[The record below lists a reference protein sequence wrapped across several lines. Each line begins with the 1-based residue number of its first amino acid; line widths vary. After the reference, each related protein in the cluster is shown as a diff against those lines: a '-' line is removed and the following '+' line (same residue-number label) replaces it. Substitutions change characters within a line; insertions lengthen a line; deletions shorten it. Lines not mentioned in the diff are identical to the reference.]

1 MLLSDIL
8 MLMLCGSISGFLAG
22 LLGIGGGMILV
33 PFMILVFNHL
43 GFSQEVIVHMAIA
56 TGMCTI
62 LFTTSSAIW
71 AHHKHGSIDWKLVAA
86 LSPGMVFGGLIGGS
100 ELFEALKTS
109 WLSLFFAVF
118 IVYTSIQMLL
128 NKKPKAGRD
137 LPGALGLFSF
147 GGFAGA
153 LASLVG
159 AGGAFITVPFMLW
172 CNVKPH
178 TAMATSSGLGLPVAA
193 AATLGYM
200 YGSWGNPNLPAGSM
214 GFVYLPAVACIVV
227 VSIFTAPF
235 GARLARKLDVAQ
247 LKRVFGVMLLLL
259 AAFMFNESRK
269 AFGF

>member
-8 MLMLCGSISGFLAG
+8 MLMLCGGISGFLAG

-33 PFMILVFNHL
+33 PFMILVFGHL
-43 GFSQEVIVHMAIA
+43 GFNPEVIVHMAIA
-56 TGMCTI
+56 TGMATI

-71 AHHKHGSIDWKLVAA
+71 AHHKHGSVDWKLVVA
-86 LSPGMVFGGLIGGS
+86 LSPGMIFGGLVGGS

-109 WLSLFFAVF
+109 WLSLFFAIF
-118 IVYTSIQMLL
+118 IVYSSIQMLL
-128 NKKPKAGRD
+128 NKKPKPGRE
-137 LPGALGLFSF
+137 LPGPIGLFGF
-147 GGFAGA
+147 GTFAGA

-178 TAMATSSGLGLPVAA
+178 NAMASSSGLGFPIAA

-200 YGSWGNPNLPAGSM
+200 YGSWGNPNLPAGSL
-214 GFVYLPAVACIVV
+214 GFVYLPAVACIVA
-227 VSIFTAPF
+227 VSIFTAPI
-235 GARLARKLDVAQ
+235 GDKMARKLNVGQ
-247 LKRVFGVMLLLL
+247 LKRVFGVMLLFL
-259 AAFMFNESRK
+259 AAFMLNESRK

>member
-8 MLMLCGSISGFLAG
+8 MLLLCGSISGFLAG

-43 GFSQEVIVHMAIA
+43 GFNQEVIVHMAIA
-56 TGMCTI
+56 TGMATI

-71 AHHKHGSIDWKLVAA
+71 AHHKHGSIDWKLVAS
-86 LSPGMVFGGLIGGS
+86 LSPGMIFGGLIGGS

-109 WLSLFFAVF
+109 WLSLFFAIF

-137 LPGALGLFSF
+137 LPGVIGLFSF
-147 GGFAGA
+147 GTFAGA

-178 TAMATSSGLGLPVAA
+178 TAMATSSGLGLPIAM

-200 YGSWGNPNLPAGSM
+200 YGSWGNPNLPAGSL
-214 GFVYLPAVACIVV
+214 GFVYLPAVACIVM

-235 GARLARKLDVAQ
+235 GAKIARKLDVAQ
-247 LKRVFGVMLLLL
+247 LKRVFGIMLFFL

>member
-1 MLLSDIL
+1 MLLNDIL
-8 MLMLCGSISGFLAG
+8 ILMLCGSISGFLAG

-43 GFSQEVIVHMAIA
+43 GFNQEVIVHMAIA
-56 TGMCTI
+56 TGMATI
-62 LFTTSSAIW
+62 LFTTSSAIL

-86 LSPGMVFGGLIGGS
+86 LSPGMIFGGLIGGS

-109 WLSLFFAVF
+109 WLSLFFAIF
-118 IVYTSIQMLL
+118 IIYTSIQMLL
-128 NKKPKAGRD
+128 NKKPSAGRD
-137 LPGALGLFSF
+137 LPGVIGLFSF
-147 GGFAGA
+147 GTFAGA

-178 TAMATSSGLGLPVAA
+178 TAMATSSGLGLPIAM

-200 YGSWGNPNLPAGSM
+200 YGSWGNPNLPSGSL
-214 GFVYLPAVACIVV
+214 GFVYLPAVVCIVI

-235 GARLARKLDVAQ
+235 GAKMARKLNVAQ
-247 LKRVFGVMLLLL
+247 LKRVFGIMLFLL
-259 AAFMFNESRK
+259 AAFMLNESRK

>member
-1 MLLSDIL
+1 MSLSDIL
-8 MLMLCGSISGFLAG
+8 MLMLCGGIAGFLAG

-33 PFMILVFNHL
+33 PFMILVFNHQ
-43 GFSQEVIVHMAIA
+43 GFSQTVIVHMAIA
-56 TGMCTI
+56 TGMATI
-62 LFTTSSAIW
+62 LFTTTSAIW
-71 AHHKHGSIDWKLVAA
+71 AHHKHSSIDWKLVAS
-86 LSPGMVFGGLIGGS
+86 LSPGMVLGGLVGGS

-109 WLSLFFAVF
+109 WLSFFFALF

-128 NKKPKAGRD
+128 NKKPKGGRD
-137 LPGALGLFSF
+137 LPGPIGLFSF
-147 GGFAGA
+147 GTFTGV

-178 TAMATSSGLGLPVAA
+178 VAMATSSGLGFPIAA
-193 AATLGYM
+193 AATIGYM
-200 YGSWGNPNLPAGSM
+200 YGSWGNPNLPAGSL

-227 VSIFTAPF
+227 VSVFTAPW
-235 GARLARKLDVAQ
+235 GAKMARKLDVAQ
-247 LKRVFGVMLLLL
+247 LKRVFGIMLFLL

>member
-8 MLMLCGSISGFLAG
+8 MLMLCGGISGFLAG

-33 PFMILVFNHL
+33 PFMILVFGHL
-43 GFSQEVIVHMAIA
+43 GFNPEVIVHMAIA
-56 TGMCTI
+56 TGMATI

-71 AHHKHGSIDWKLVAA
+71 AHHKHGSVDWKLVVA
-86 LSPGMVFGGLIGGS
+86 LSPGMIFGGLVGGS

-109 WLSLFFAVF
+109 WLSLFFAIF
-118 IVYTSIQMLL
+118 IVYSSIQMLL
-128 NKKPKAGRD
+128 NKKPKPGRE
-137 LPGALGLFSF
+137 LPGPLGLFGF
-147 GGFAGA
+147 GTFAGA

-178 TAMATSSGLGLPVAA
+178 NAMASSSGLGFPIAA

-200 YGSWGNPNLPAGSM
+200 YGSWGNPNLPVGSL
-214 GFVYLPAVACIVV
+214 GFVYLPAVACIVA
-227 VSIFTAPF
+227 VSIFTAPI
-235 GARLARKLDVAQ
+235 GAKMARKLNVGQ
-247 LKRVFGVMLLLL
+247 LKRVFGVMLLFL
-259 AAFMFNESRK
+259 AAFMLNESRK

>member
-8 MLMLCGSISGFLAG
+8 MLMLCGCISGYLAG

-43 GFSQEVIVHMAIA
+43 GFNQEVIVHMAIA
-56 TGMCTI
+56 TGMATI
-62 LFTTSSAIW
+62 LFTTTSAIW
-71 AHHKHGSIDWKLVAA
+71 AHHKHGSIDWRLVAA
-86 LSPGMVFGGLIGGS
+86 LSPGMIFGGLIGGS

-128 NKKPKAGRD
+128 NKKPKAGRE
-137 LPGALGLFSF
+137 LPGTVGLFSF
-147 GGFAGA
+147 GTFAGA

-178 TAMATSSGLGLPVAA
+178 TAMATSSGLGFPIAT

-200 YGSWGNPNLPAGSM
+200 YGSWGNPNLPAGSL
-214 GFVYLPAVACIVV
+214 GFVYLPAVACIVT
-227 VSIFTAPF
+227 VSIFTAPL
-235 GARLARKLDVAQ
+235 GAKMARKLDIAQ
-247 LKRVFGVMLLLL
+247 LKRVFGIMLFFL

>member
-8 MLMLCGSISGFLAG
+8 MLMLCGGISGFLAG

-33 PFMILVFNHL
+33 PFMILVFGHL
-43 GFSQEVIVHMAIA
+43 GFNPEVIVHMAIA
-56 TGMCTI
+56 TGMATI

-71 AHHKHGSIDWKLVAA
+71 AHHKHGSVDWKLVVA
-86 LSPGMVFGGLIGGS
+86 LSPGMIFGGLVGGS

-109 WLSLFFAVF
+109 WLSLFFAIF
-118 IVYTSIQMLL
+118 IVYSSIQMLL
-128 NKKPKAGRD
+128 NKKPKPGRE
-137 LPGALGLFSF
+137 LPGPVGLFGF
-147 GGFAGA
+147 GTFAGA

-178 TAMATSSGLGLPVAA
+178 NAMASSSGLGFPIAA

-200 YGSWGNPNLPAGSM
+200 YGSWGNPNLPAGSL
-214 GFVYLPAVACIVV
+214 GFVYLPAVACIVA
-227 VSIFTAPF
+227 VSIFTAPI
-235 GARLARKLDVAQ
+235 GAKMARKLNVGQ
-247 LKRVFGVMLLLL
+247 LKRVFGVMLLFL
-259 AAFMFNESRK
+259 AAFMLNESRK

>member
-8 MLMLCGSISGFLAG
+8 MLMLCGGISGFLAG

-33 PFMILVFNHL
+33 PFMILVFGHL
-43 GFSQEVIVHMAIA
+43 GFNPEVIVHMAIA
-56 TGMCTI
+56 TGMATI

-71 AHHKHGSIDWKLVAA
+71 AHHKHGSVDWKLVVA
-86 LSPGMVFGGLIGGS
+86 LSPGMIFGGLVGGS

-109 WLSLFFAVF
+109 WLSLFFALF
-118 IVYTSIQMLL
+118 IVYSSIQMLL
-128 NKKPKAGRD
+128 NKKPKPGRE
-137 LPGALGLFSF
+137 LPGPIGLFGF
-147 GGFAGA
+147 GTFAGA

-178 TAMATSSGLGLPVAA
+178 NAMASSSGLGFPIAA

-200 YGSWGNPNLPAGSM
+200 YGSWGNPNLPAGSL
-214 GFVYLPAVACIVV
+214 GFVYLPAVACIVA
-227 VSIFTAPF
+227 VSIFTAPI
-235 GARLARKLDVAQ
+235 GAKMARKLNVGQ
-247 LKRVFGVMLLLL
+247 LKRVFGVMLLFL

>member
-33 PFMILVFNHL
+33 PFIILVFNHL
-43 GFSQEVIVHMAIA
+43 GFNQEVIVHMAIA
-56 TGMCTI
+56 TGMATI

-71 AHHKHGSIDWKLVAA
+71 AHHKHGSIDWRLVAS
-86 LSPGMVFGGLIGGS
+86 LSPGMIFGGLIGGS

-109 WLSLFFAVF
+109 WLSLFFAIF

-128 NKKPKAGRD
+128 NKKPTAGRD
-137 LPGALGLFSF
+137 LPGVIGLFSF
-147 GGFAGA
+147 GTFAGA

-178 TAMATSSGLGLPVAA
+178 TAMATSSGLGLPVSL
-193 AATLGYM
+193 AATIGYM
-200 YGSWGNPNLPAGSM
+200 YGSWGNPNLPSGSL
-214 GFVYLPAVACIVV
+214 GFVYLPAVACIVI

-235 GARLARKLDVAQ
+235 GAKMARKLNVAQ
-247 LKRVFGVMLLLL
+247 LKRVFGIMLFFL

>member
-86 LSPGMVFGGLIGGS
+86 LSPGMIFGGLIGGS

-193 AATLGYM
+193 DATLGYM
-200 YGSWGNPNLPAGSM
+200 YGSWGNPNLPSGSM

-235 GARLARKLDVAQ
+235 GAKLARKLDVAQ

>member
-43 GFSQEVIVHMAIA
+43 GFNQEVIVHMAIA
-56 TGMCTI
+56 TGMATI

-71 AHHKHGSIDWKLVAA
+71 AHHKHGSIDWKLVAS
-86 LSPGMVFGGLIGGS
+86 LSPGMIFGGLIGGS

-109 WLSLFFAVF
+109 WLSLFFAIF

-128 NKKPKAGRD
+128 NKKPTAGRS
-137 LPGALGLFSF
+137 LPGAIGLFSF
-147 GGFAGA
+147 GTFAGA

-178 TAMATSSGLGLPVAA
+178 TAMATSSGLGLPIAL

-200 YGSWGNPNLPAGSM
+200 YGSWGNPNLPSGSM
-214 GFVYLPAVACIVV
+214 GFVYLPAVACIVI

-235 GARLARKLDVAQ
+235 GAKMARKLDVAQ
-247 LKRVFGVMLLLL
+247 LKRVFGVVLFFL

>member
-43 GFSQEVIVHMAIA
+43 GFNQEVIVHMAIA
-56 TGMCTI
+56 TGMATI

-71 AHHKHGSIDWKLVAA
+71 AHHKHGSIDWKLVAS
-86 LSPGMVFGGLIGGS
+86 LSPGMIFGGLIGGS

-109 WLSLFFAVF
+109 WLSLFFAIF

-128 NKKPKAGRD
+128 NKKPTAGRD
-137 LPGALGLFSF
+137 LPGVIGLFSF
-147 GGFAGA
+147 GTFAGA

-178 TAMATSSGLGLPVAA
+178 TAMATSSGLGLPVSL
-193 AATLGYM
+193 AATIGYM
-200 YGSWGNPNLPAGSM
+200 YGSWGNPNLPSGSL
-214 GFVYLPAVACIVV
+214 GFVYLPAVACIVI

-235 GARLARKLDVAQ
+235 GAKMARRLNVAQ
-247 LKRVFGVMLLLL
+247 LKRVFGIMLFFL